1 MLLLRSGE
9 GANYERIRSEAES
22 RGISVRFVDRFEFD
36 RLFPNSTHQGV
47 AVSYK
52 PRASESLEAILTRP
66 GGDNGLL
73 VALDGIEDPQ
83 NVGAIIRSA
92 EVFGAAGVI
101 IPERR
106 AAGMTPGA
114 VKASA
119 GAALRVPV
127 LSVGNLAQSLRTI
140 KKAGYWVVGLDM
152 KGTVS
157 LFDVK
162 MPTPVCLVLGGEG
175 DGMARLTRDLCDII
189 VRIPQVGKIGSLN
202 VSATAAIVLAE
213 LLRRDQKPCL
223 DG

>member
-1 MLLLRSGE
+1 MLLLRAGE
-9 GANYERIRSEAES
+9 GSNYERIRSEAES

-52 PRASESLEAILTRP
+52 PRQSDSLESILSRP
-66 GGDNGLL
+66 GGGKGLL

-83 NVGAIIRSA
+83 NAGAIIRSA

-106 AAGMTPGA
+106 AVGMTPGA

-119 GAALRVPV
+119 GAALRLPV
-127 LSVGNLAQSLRTI
+127 ITVGNLAQSLRTL

-152 KGTVS
+152 KGSVS
-157 LFDVK
+157 LFEAK
-162 MPTPVCLVLGGEG
+162 FSSPICLVMGGEG
-175 DGMARLTRDLCDII
+175 EGMARLTRDLCDLI

-202 VSATAAIVLAE
+202 VSASAAITLAE
-213 LLRRDQKPCL
+213 LLRRDQMHNAK
-223 DG
+223 D